1 MAAIKDIIAKVVH
14 DMSAPLAGSRKGT
27 LSPRDSTSR
36 KGTLSPRDFTSRK
49 DLAALWQDIC
59 PQGTQVVDLK
69 EGAALIHVDSSAR
82 LVHLNAR
89 HSALLKTVQAQCPQ
103 VKELKFKVGKVTP

>member
-1 MAAIKDIIAKVVH
+1 MAAIKDIIARVIH

-27 LSPRDSTSR
+27 LSPRD
-36 KGTLSPRDFTSRK
+36 FTSRK
-49 DLAALWQDIC
+49 ELAALWQGIC

-69 EGAALIHVDSSAR
+69 EGVVLIHVDSSAR

-89 HSALLKTVQAQCPQ
+89 RSALLKTIQAQCPQ
-103 VKELKFKVGKVTP
+103 VKDLRFKVGKI